1 MVQTSIEES
10 GEHIVAG
17 AGELHLEICLKDLKE
32 EFCGGIELIT
42 TDPVVSYRETVSVTS
57 NQICLSKSPNKHNRL
72 YMTAEPFADGLAD
85 AIDGGK
91 VAPRDDEKAR
101 AKLLQTEYGWDA
113 DSGRKIW
120 CFGPDGTGPNLMVD
134 VSKGVQ
140 YMQEIKDSVVAAF
153 AWATKEGVICEENVR
168 AVRFNIHDVTLH
180 ADAIHRGGGQ
190 IIPTARRCLYACML
204 TAEPRLMEPVYL
216 VEIQCP
222 EGAMGGIYSCLNRRR
237 GHVIS
242 EEQKVGTPL
251 YVVKAYLPV
260 MESFGF
266 TADLRSHTSGQA
278 FPQCVFDHW
287 QVLPGSVLDPS
298 TKAFK
303 IVTDTRKR
311 KGLKENIPTL
321 DNYLDKL

>member
-1 MVQTSIEES
+1 
-10 GEHIVAG
+10 
-17 AGELHLEICLKDLKE
+17 
-32 EFCGGIELIT
+32 
-42 TDPVVSYRETVSVTS
+42 
-57 NQICLSKSPNKHNRL
+57 
-72 YMTAEPFADGLAD
+72 
-85 AIDGGK
+85 
-91 VAPRDDEKAR
+91 
-101 AKLLQTEYGWDA
+101 
-113 DSGRKIW
+113 
-120 CFGPDGTGPNLMVD
+120 
-134 VSKGVQ
+134 
-140 YMQEIKDSVVAAF
+140 MQEIKDSVVAAF
-153 AWATKEGVICEENVR
+153 AWATKEGVICEENCR
-168 AVRFNIHDVTLH
+168 GIKFNIHDVTLH

-204 TAEPRLMEPVYL
+204 TADPRLMEPVYL

-251 YVVKAYLPV
+251 YVVKAFLPV

-287 QVLPGSVLDPS
+287 QILVGSPTDPQS
-298 TKAFK
+298 KPFK

-311 KGLKENIPTL
+311 KGLKEVIPGL